1 MKNLSFF
8 RTISI
13 ASALL
18 LIPAHLLPAGPMG
31 VSGGFDLDRLWAQ
44 AKEQFDP
51 SEYDAVLLLESRHVA
66 ISTGGDLTTRVHR
79 VVWIGTEH
87 GIENH
92 ADLRIPYNSAV
103 STFTVTALR
112 TWRDGTW
119 WPHESEISETAVVE
133 TLPFAMARADDYTSM
148 RETMLLHD
156 GVELPCIMETAY
168 EITERG
174 GGGGSDG
181 LFVFSRSDPA
191 VLSEFVL
198 AIPSGAPLRYVSGN
212 GAPERAVMSD
222 DGRTVIHTWRME
234 NLGSLGA
241 PHVADP
247 AVYAPHVVWS
257 TWDDWS
263 TLGRKIVTSFDEA
276 AVLDHAIADTLAEKI
291 KHEPSLA
298 SKARKVVDLVNEYTR
313 SIHYDSRFWQFSP
326 RPAWRT
332 WETAYGHCLDRAV
345 LAAALFREA
354 GLEAEPM
361 LRSKGPGG
369 IAHDVPGFAH
379 FEEIAVF
386 VSGGGLMA
394 FYDPS
399 IGTLHDGPRSLD
411 HLIAWKP
418 KTTDT
423 PPVLPVLA
431 GLKAENHF
439 ELILTLRAGEEETWT
454 GTGFL
459 HADGAYCP
467 YDEMVGLRGEAL
479 SLIKEI
485 SSSALPGA
493 AVTDYNPEV
502 FEPSIVTAGFD
513 FTWKPGDKDELGRI
527 RLVTG
532 DPAGAIIASLPSDIR
547 LYHEDRGS
555 PVVIAGNHSQR
566 IRLRLDTAG
575 HEIVYVPEARQIENE
590 AGRCTLN
597 VEQEDGWVTIDRSLT
612 LKSATITPETWPL
625 LRMLLLEEVEAANR
639 TILIR

>member
-1 MKNLSFF
+1 MKNLSFI

-13 ASALL
+13 ASTLL
-18 LIPAHLLPAGPMG
+18 LIPALLLSAGPMG

-44 AKEQFDP
+44 AKEQFDL
-51 SEYDAVLLLESRHVA
+51 SAHDAVLLLESRHVA
-66 ISTGGDLTTRVHR
+66 ISTSGDLTTRVHR

-87 GIENH
+87 GIESH

-103 STFTVTALR
+103 SNFTVTALR
-112 TWRDGTW
+112 TWRDGRW

-133 TLPFAMARADDYTSM
+133 TLPFAMASADDYTTM

-156 GVELPCIMETAY
+156 GVEIPCIMETAY

-174 GGGGSDG
+174 TAGGSDG

-198 AIPSGAPLRYVSGN
+198 ATPSGEPLRYVSGN

-222 DGRTVIHTWRME
+222 DGKTVIHTWKME
-234 NLGSLGA
+234 NLESLGA
-241 PHVADP
+241 PHI
-247 AVYAPHVVWS
+247 AVPTAYAPHVVWS

-263 TLGRKIVTSFDEA
+263 ALGGTIVSSFDEA
-276 AVLDHAIADTLAEKI
+276 AVLDQAIADTLAGKI

-298 SKARKVVDLVNEYTR
+298 SKARKVVDLINEYTR

-326 RPAWRT
+326 RPASRT
-332 WETAYGHCLDRAV
+332 WETAYGHSLDRAV

-361 LRSKGPGG
+361 LRSTGPGG
-369 IAHDVPGFAH
+369 IAHDIPGFAH

-399 IGTLHDGPRSLD
+399 NGTLHDGPRSLD
-411 HLIAWKP
+411 HRIVWKP

-431 GLKAENHF
+431 GREAENHF
-439 ELILTLRAGEEETWT
+439 DLILTLRAGEEGAWA

-467 YDEMVGLRGEAL
+467 YDEMAGLGGEAL
-479 SLIKEI
+479 SLIKGI
-485 SSSALPGA
+485 AGSVLPGTE
-493 AVTDYNPEV
+493 VNGYNPEV
-502 FEPSIVTAGFD
+502 FESATVTVGFD
-513 FTWKPGDKDELGRI
+513 VTWKPVEKDELGRT
-527 RLVTG
+527 RLVIG
-532 DPAGAIIASLPSDIR
+532 DPAGGITTSLPSDVR

-555 PVVIAGNHSQR
+555 PVTIPGYHSQR
-566 IRLRLDTAG
+566 VRLRLETAG
-575 HEIVYVPEARQIENE
+575 REIVYAPEARQIENE
-590 AGRCTLN
+590 TGSWILS
-597 VEQEDGWVTIDRSLT
+597 VEQEDGWVTIDRSLV
-612 LKSATITPETWPL
+612 LHCATVAPAEWPL
-625 LRMLLLEEVEAANR
+625 LRALLLEEADAANR
-639 TILIR
+639 TILMK